1 MGDKILDV
9 LSEEERE
16 QIRER
21 TRAGKIGKARKGLMP
36 GGNQV
41 HFGFRFAGG
50 TAEGYEVDPVKM
62 VLVERI
68 FRTVGEEGRSLTAV
82 KTDFEREGIPTPRG
96 ARWWNISTIKR
107 IIDNDVYLARSR
119 EEVAPL
125 MSPEVAG
132 RLDPGENYGI
142 YWFGRVHMSR
152 NYGHRNGRKF
162 TVERNDRREWVA
174 IPVPDSGIPPGW
186 VKAARERI
194 ANNVR
199 WSPNTSPLVRLR
211 GRIRCAC
218 GYAITNI
225 QSSGRRYYV
234 CSQHRKRGRCEH
246 VRFHRVAETEER
258 VERFVLSLIENPE
271 ALREKVQERVDA
283 ERRALR
289 NTNREA
295 RRVRSRLDRLEVME
309 DGYSDQAAEG
319 LMSMERLREKL
330 AAVAGERAILQGKL
344 AELAGGEARIK
355 QLEEMPALVEEY
367 LRDLP
372 HLVNR
377 RPVVREHE
385 TVGAERTEGNPL
397 GLYLLTRDSI
407 QHLDGEELEEKRRAG
422 EEERSQRF
430 RQLYEMLDLRVVCH
444 KGRSLEVTWGGDCS
458 KWLGRGPA
466 QAGATSRLAFRA
478 VLGPNK
484 NVRLAIVSWPREAR

>member
-1 MGDKILDV
+1 M
-9 LSEEERE
+9 
-16 QIRER
+16 
-21 TRAGKIGKARKGLMP
+21 GKARKGLLP

-41 HFGFRFAGG
+41 HFGFRFAGD
-50 TAEGYEVDPVKM
+50 TAEGYEVAPAKM
-62 VLVERI
+62 ALVERI

-82 KTDFEREGIPTPRG
+82 KTAFEAEGIPTPRG
-96 ARWWNISTIKR
+96 KTYWNISTIKR
-107 IIDNDVYLARSR
+107 IIDNDVYLARPY

-125 MSPEVAG
+125 VTPEVAA
-132 RLDPGENYGI
+132 RLDPGDRYGV

-162 TVERNDRREWVA
+162 TVERNDRKEWVA
-174 IPVPDSGIPPGW
+174 IPVPDSGIPPEW

-218 GYAITNI
+218 GYSMTNLK
-225 QSSGRRYYV
+225 SDGRRYYV

-246 VRFHRVAETEER
+246 IRFHRLGETEER

-271 ALREKVQERVDA
+271 ALREKVEERVNA
-283 ERRALR
+283 ERSSLG
-289 NTNREA
+289 NTDREA
-295 RRVRSRLDRLEVME
+295 RRVRSRLDKLEVME

-330 AAVAGERAILQGKL
+330 AAVAEERATLQGRL
-344 AELAGGEARIK
+344 AELADGEARIR

-372 HLVNR
+372 HLVGR

-385 TVGAERTEGNPL
+385 TVGADRTEGNPL
-397 GLYLLTRDSI
+397 ELYLLTRDSI
-407 QHLDGEELEEKRRAG
+407 RHLDGEELEEKRRAA
-422 EEERSQRF
+422 EKERSQRF
-430 RQLYEMLDLRVVCH
+430 RELYAMLDLGVVCH
-444 KGRSLEVTWGGDCS
+444 KDGSLEVTWGGDCS
-458 KWLGRGPA
+458 KWLGRG
-466 QAGATSRLAFRA
+466 
-478 VLGPNK
+478 
-484 NVRLAIVSWPREAR
+484 